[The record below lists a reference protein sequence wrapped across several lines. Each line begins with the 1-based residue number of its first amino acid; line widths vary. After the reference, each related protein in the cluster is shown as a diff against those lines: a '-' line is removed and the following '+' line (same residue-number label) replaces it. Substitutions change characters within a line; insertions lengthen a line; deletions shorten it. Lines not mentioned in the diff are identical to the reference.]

1 MDQARMIQ
9 HLQLIFLVILRVWD
23 RNYFLLG
30 DISSFYYYPFGTNMR
45 ATPFLYD
52 FDTLSNLE
60 QDFLKNSLSSQA
72 HIFNTND
79 SLSLA

>member
-1 MDQARMIQ
+1 M
-9 HLQLIFLVILRVWD
+9 
-23 RNYFLLG
+23 
-30 DISSFYYYPFGTNMR
+30 S

-79 SLSLA
+79 SLSLAWLLLPFDFGQSNTAT